1 MEKKRTNKTKIPVA
15 YGSTKKSIILQ
26 RTKHLHRNRCAFEEL
41 VGDIDVG
48 GHAAEEVQPESDPDA
63 LYAHLVRNYPE
74 AEYHSVYEAGFCGF
88 WIHYRLVGLGIHNI
102 VVNPADVPTTTSEK
116 LRKTDAV
123 DSAKLARSLR
133 AGELK
138 GIYVPGSESLE
149 TRSLIR
155 LRDSITKDQTR
166 LKNRIKSH
174 LRYLGIEIPEE
185 FSGPGRCWNR
195 RFVVWLKGA
204 ETGTAYGRQTLDF
217 LVRQYESLR
226 GQRLEMLR
234 AVMALSRTE
243 RFEKPLENLM
253 TVPGIGQLTG
263 MSLLS
268 EIDDIRRFKSADQ
281 LAAFIGMIPMC
292 HSSGEREGV
301 GDITVRRS
309 ARLRSVLVEASWV
322 AVRQDPALSMAY
334 GNYCKRMAPGK
345 AIIKIARKLVNRIY
359 FVMKRN
365 QPYVKCVVA

>member
-1 MEKKRTNKTKIPVA
+1 
-15 YGSTKKSIILQ
+15 
-26 RTKHLHRNRCAFEEL
+26 
-41 VGDIDVG
+41 
-48 GHAAEEVQPESDPDA
+48 
-63 LYAHLVRNYPE
+63 
-74 AEYHSVYEAGFCGF
+74 VYEAGFCGF
-88 WIHYRLVGLGIHNI
+88 WIHYRLIGLGIHNI
-102 VVNPADVPTTTSEK
+102 VVNPADVPTTTGEK
-116 LRKTDAV
+116 LRKTDAI
-123 DSAKLARSLR
+123 DSGKLARSLR

-138 GIYVPGSESLE
+138 GIYVPKSESLE
-149 TRSLIR
+149 IRSLIR

-166 LKNRIKSH
+166 QKNRIKSH
-174 LRYLGIEIPEE
+174 LRYLGTEIPEE
-185 FSGPGRCWNR
+185 FSGPCSCWNK

-204 ETGTAYGRQTLDF
+204 ETNTAYGRRTLDF

-234 AVMALSRTE
+234 AVRALSRTE

-263 MSLLS
+263 MALLS

-292 HSSGEREGV
+292 HSSGEHEGV

-309 ARLRSVLVEASWV
+309 ARLRSVLVEAAWV

-365 QPYVKCVVA
+365 QPYVNGVVA